1 MPNVYRTQDSGGADT
16 PDYVIFDGRFY
27 RTVHH
32 PDGWSDLADY
42 EIRSDG
48 KIYALSHGGDADA
61 QEPVYEFREVML
73 YRTKAHPD
81 GPGKGP
87 DYYIFD

>member
-32 PDGWSDLADY
+32 PDGWSDRFDEHGCLLPDACIWTGSLMSA
-42 EIRSDG
+42 IRMVEARES
-48 KIYALSHGGDADA
+48 GDL
-61 QEPVYEFREVML
+61 RS
-73 YRTKAHPD
+73 
-81 GPGKGP
+81 
-87 DYYIFD
+87 